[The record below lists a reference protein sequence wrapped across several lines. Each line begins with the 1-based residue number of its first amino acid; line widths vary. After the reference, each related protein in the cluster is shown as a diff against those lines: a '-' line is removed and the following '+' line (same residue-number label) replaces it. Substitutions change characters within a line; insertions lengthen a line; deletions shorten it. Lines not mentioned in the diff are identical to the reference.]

1 MDREKP
7 AEPIQPGHPSDMIN
21 VMVTLERP
29 PSKELANYNRGQ
41 KYAFLRE
48 NATRIRERLVEWIQ
62 EQGLSEEVARVGEA
76 TVFNALFVT
85 CTPGAA
91 ELLTQAPGVLSVT
104 PTGDFKVDL
113 LPRPIEKTP
122 PPDKDNDA
130 SDEEA

>member
-1 MDREKP
+1 MDGEKP
-7 AEPIQPGHPSDMIN
+7 AEPIRPGYPPDMIN

-29 PSKELANYNRGQ
+29 SSEELANYNRGQ
-41 KYAFLRE
+41 KYELLRQ
-48 NATRIRERLVEWIQ
+48 NVTQTRERLVQWIE
-62 EQGLSEEVARVGEA
+62 EQCLSKEVARVGEP

-91 ELLTQAPGVLSVT
+91 ELLAQAPGVVSVT

-113 LPRPIEKTP
+113 LPRPIEKEP
-122 PPDKDNDA
+122 LPDPDSNA